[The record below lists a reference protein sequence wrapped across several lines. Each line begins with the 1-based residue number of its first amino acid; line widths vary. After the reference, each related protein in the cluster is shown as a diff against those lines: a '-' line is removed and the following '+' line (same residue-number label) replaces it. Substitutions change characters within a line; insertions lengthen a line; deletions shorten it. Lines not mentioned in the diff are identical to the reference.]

1 MNQELVRAQPAGGA
15 VVTADHYRDDYLEK
29 LKVLKDVIAPGTT
42 DTELQFF
49 AEVCKRRRLDPFTRQ
64 IHCVKRKGKKD
75 EDAKITIQTG
85 IDGFRVIAERTGK
98 YEGQLGPYWC
108 GADGKWVDVWLKPG
122 PPAASKVAILRTG
135 FREPLWAVAHYTE
148 YVQTYWDSGKQ
159 VPNSMW
165 QKMPAGQLAKCSEA
179 LAFRKAFPEELS
191 GIYAP
196 EEMGNADNEDST
208 VSQQTTK
215 PEGGNARASAAKN
228 AGGGSKPSSASSRP
242 STEQVPTGN
251 GGDSQKGAA
260 EGTPTSADGG
270 GRGDT
275 QPSAEPTAV
284 DALVAEFRAGDKWHR
299 LKMFGELKAD
309 IVAVTGDE
317 TEYRRILNQH
327 GVEKSDQFKDLQT
340 AKQCLVALFNF
351 LHAYQQ
357 AIEPD
362 PAPPATMTEDRE
374 DWVPEIIGGK
384 VEVSA

>member
-1 MNQELVRAQPAGGA
+1 MNQELVRAQPAGGGA

-98 YEGQLGPYWC
+98 YEGQIGPLWC
-108 GADGKWVDVWLKPG
+108 GMDGKWVDVWLKPG
-122 PPAASKVAILRTG
+122 PPAASKVAILRAG
-135 FREPLWAVAHYTE
+135 FREPLWAVAHYSE
-148 YVQTYWDSGKQ
+148 YVQTYWDGGKQ
-159 VPNSMW
+159 IPNSMW
-165 QKMPAGQLAKCSEA
+165 QKMPAGQLAKCAEA

-196 EEMGNADNEDST
+196 EEMGNPDNEDFT
-208 VSQQTTK
+208 MTK
-215 PEGGNARASAAKN
+215 PEGGNARASAATN
-228 AGGGSKPSSASSRP
+228 AKGGSKPSSASARP

-275 QPSAEPTAV
+275 QPFAEPTLLEH
-284 DALVAEFRAGDKWHR
+284 LVETFRKADKYGR
-299 LKMFGELKAD
+299 LKFFGDLKKD
-309 IVAVTGDE
+309 IVDVTGDE

-340 AKQCLVALFNF
+340 AKQCLVALFTF
-351 LHAYQQ
+351 LQDYQK
-357 AIEPD
+357 AIEPAD
-362 PAPPATMTEDRE
+362 DRSDWLPPEMGGTDAEAT
-374 DWVPEIIGGK
+374 V
-384 VEVSA
+384 